1 MFGTDTK
8 TLHMGRAA
16 QNGILAANLAAH
28 GFGSCARPIES
39 WLRLVSTTVEEG
51 ELSALAGEGEGEGDW
66 QILQNTFKPYPCGI
80 VIHPLIDGC
89 LEAYEQLHSMEPGE
103 ESFCERI
110 VSVDVV
116 VNPQCVRLCSVRH
129 PKNGLETIFSL
140 YHGCAVSLV
149 CGRAGPAEFSD
160 HMASENVQVASTR
173 DKVNVR
179 TDGEVRDDEAYLTI
193 KYKRLGETGILES
206 SFHIEHATGSLA
218 RPMTLEQ
225 LERKF
230 LDQAS
235 PVLGSDKAVRTT
247 KACWKL
253 EDMSDIADLAK
264 LLVP

>member
-1 MFGTDTK
+1 
-8 TLHMGRAA
+8 
-16 QNGILAANLAAH
+16 LAAH

-51 ELSALAGEGEGEGDW
+51 ELSALAGEGEGEGEGDW

-89 LEAYEQLHSMEPGE
+89 LEAYEQLHSMDEPGE
-103 ESFCERI
+103 ESLCERI
-110 VSVDVV
+110 VSIDVV

-140 YHGCAVSLV
+140 YHGCA
-149 CGRAGPAEFSD
+149 GPAEFSD
-160 HMASENVQVASTR
+160 DMASENFQIASVR

-179 TDGEVRDDEAYLTI
+179 TESKVRDDEAYLTI
-193 KYKRLGETGILES
+193 KYKRVGEAGVSES

-235 PVLGSDKAVRTT
+235 PVLGSDKAERTV

-253 EDMSDIADLAK
+253 EDMGDIADLAK

>member
-1 MFGTDTK
+1 MD
-8 TLHMGRAA
+8 
-16 QNGILAANLAAH
+16 
-28 GFGSCARPIES
+28 
-39 WLRLVSTTVEEG
+39 
-51 ELSALAGEGEGEGDW
+51 
-66 QILQNTFKPYPCGI
+66 
-80 VIHPLIDGC
+80 
-89 LEAYEQLHSMEPGE
+89 EPGE
-103 ESFCERI
+103 ESLCERI
-110 VSVDVV
+110 VSIDVV

-140 YHGCAVSLV
+140 YHGCAVAL
-149 CGRAGPAEFSD
+149 
-160 HMASENVQVASTR
+160 VASTR

-193 KYKRLGETGILES
+193 KYKCLGETGILES

-235 PVLGSDKAVRTT
+235 PVLGSDKAVRTA
-247 KACWKL
+247 KACWNL
-253 EDMSDIADLAK
+253 EDMGDIADLVK